1 MISESM
7 SQQPFHECMLPSNL
21 LLQVCQFCL
30 MNRESESQIVML
42 GLLIKIVKPTSRMI
56 ANIYKYLMVFGPT
69 VVTSSESI
77 YKLEQTIVFLKKQIY
92 FKEKVFKVGDKK

>member
-21 LLQVCQFCL
+21 LLQVCQFCF
-30 MNRESESQIVML
+30 MNRESESQIVIL
-42 GLLIKIVKPTSRMI
+42 GLSIKIAEPKSRMI
-56 ANIYKYLMVFGPT
+56 ANIYKYFMVFGPT

-77 YKLEQTIVFLKKQIY
+77 YKLEQTIVFGKKQIY
-92 FKEKVFKVGDKK
+92 FEEKVY